1 MELLPLAESWFS
13 VLEFTLISPIYENI
27 YNFTQTLMKLLLFA
41 QMCFEIVEIYP
52 NDSNFIYYWLKFVK
66 FT

>member
-1 MELLPLAESWFS
+1 

-52 NDSNFIYYWLKFVK
+52 NDSNFIYY
-66 FT
+66 